1 MKLDKTMFLVL
12 AMITLFFV
20 FLVGILARFGS
31 KISTDPSFNMFF
43 SWYVGLFMINLL
55 NILGTLLFHF
65 FLTDL
70 PGERGLKG
78 KPGEKG
84 LEGEHDKCFCNT
96 EFSTSMESINE
107 VINAA
112 KLQYANYLEITEIK
126 ALKDDTVD
134 LTILETATP
143 IKETIN
149 EITNSSFIKY
159 INGNFENVD
168 ITNKDEF
175 IEKCRDFYTFKAAYD
190 AVDDADS
197 NLKTKLDNINYV
209 GSTDMLTLIKQ
220 ELQPEIYGEA
230 TNIHSHGVTFN
241 DALGKQINDLST
253 SLIHQ
258 HNPAQD
264 SDTSKIEEGGRVPHN
279 HN

>member
-78 KPGEKG
+78 KQGEKG
-84 LEGEHDKCFCNT
+84 LEGEHDKCFCDDAEN
-96 EFSTSMESINE
+96 
-107 VINAA
+107 
-112 KLQYANYLEITEIK
+112 LEIVPSI
-126 ALKDDTVD
+126 
-134 LTILETATP
+134 
-143 IKETIN
+143 
-149 EITNSSFIKY
+149 S
-159 INGNFENVD
+159 
-168 ITNKDEF
+168 
-175 IEKCRDFYTFKAAYD
+175 YD
-190 AVDDADS
+190 
-197 NLKTKLDNINYV
+197 
-209 GSTDMLTLIKQ
+209 
-220 ELQPEIYGEA
+220 
-230 TNIHSHGVTFN
+230 IHSHSVTFN
-241 DALGKQINDLST
+241 DDLTSNLST
-253 SLIHQ
+253 SLIHK

-264 SDTSKIEEGGRVPHN
+264 SDTSKIEEGGRVTHN
-279 HN
+279 HT

>member
-84 LEGEHDKCFCNT
+84 LEGEHDKCFC
-96 EFSTSMESINE
+96 
-107 VINAA
+107 
-112 KLQYANYLEITEIK
+112 
-126 ALKDDTVD
+126 
-134 LTILETATP
+134 
-143 IKETIN
+143 
-149 EITNSSFIKY
+149 
-159 INGNFENVD
+159 
-168 ITNKDEF
+168 
-175 IEKCRDFYTFKAAYD
+175 
-190 AVDDADS
+190 DDAE
-197 NLKTKLDNINYV
+197 NLEMTPSISSD
-209 GSTDMLTLIKQ
+209 
-220 ELQPEIYGEA
+220 
-230 TNIHSHGVTFN
+230 IHSHGVTF
-241 DALGKQINDLST
+241 DDLDT
-253 SLIHQ
+253 SLIHK
-258 HNPAQD
+258 HNSGQN
-264 SDTSKIEEGGRVPHN
+264 SVEGTIQEGGKDPHN
-279 HN
+279 HTAAAGTGD